1 MSSLAAAVHAEP
13 CSPAVPQLTSG
24 LKSSWR
30 LLAVNE
36 VLEPDG
42 ASAVN
47 ADHMAE
53 LLRSFEMLGGQLQL
67 QPIVV
72 DEHLV
77 LVDGRH
83 RLEAAKRAGWS
94 RIAALVICGATVEMR
109 PLLAAEANRV
119 RRTLNVLE
127 LESIWRAHYEP
138 DLRAAAKE
146 RQLAGLRMRDARD
159 AESGPAL
166 SSADRLVI
174 GNSNNQSVAG
184 EGVRIATN
192 DSSTAERGGTR
203 HESVGRA
210 AKRITGHSL
219 DTLNKVARIRELAT
233 SEAGSPELR
242 EAAKQG
248 LQRLATP
255 GASVEMVYRALRER
269 AAEAA
274 LGFRSV
280 GVQPQKLKELEKP
293 DARLDA
299 RGVGGARLAAVTSL
313 DVARD
318 EQALERALAECSRL
332 AERFEGALAG
342 QLQAAAGRGDAER
355 DMLRATRVSLAHC
368 LATVVAIECELESQP
383 MLALRSVGLEVSSML
398 SSISLQYL
406 RAQRAAA

>member
-1 MSSLAAAVHAEP
+1 MRSLAAAVYAEP

-146 RQLAGLRMRDARD
+146 RQLAGLRMRWRAVAARTPTVGICVSCMPQTRRSC
-159 AESGPAL
+159 SGR
-166 SSADRLVI
+166 SK
-174 GNSNNQSVAG
+174 
-184 EGVRIATN
+184 ATHRR
-192 DSSTAERGGTR
+192 T
-203 HESVGRA
+203 
-210 AKRITGHSL
+210 
-219 DTLNKVARIRELAT
+219 TLA
-233 SEAGSPELR
+233 
-242 EAAKQG
+242 
-248 LQRLATP
+248 
-255 GASVEMVYRALRER
+255 
-269 AAEAA
+269 
-274 LGFRSV
+274 
-280 GVQPQKLKELEKP
+280 
-293 DARLDA
+293 
-299 RGVGGARLAAVTSL
+299 
-313 DVARD
+313 
-318 EQALERALAECSRL
+318 
-332 AERFEGALAG
+332 
-342 QLQAAAGRGDAER
+342 
-355 DMLRATRVSLAHC
+355 
-368 LATVVAIECELESQP
+368 
-383 MLALRSVGLEVSSML
+383 
-398 SSISLQYL
+398 
-406 RAQRAAA
+406 

>member
-13 CSPAVPQLTSG
+13 CSPAVPKLKSG

-30 LLAVNE
+30 LLAVDE
-36 VLEPDG
+36 VLEPAG

-47 ADHMAE
+47 ADHVAE

-67 QPIVV
+67 QPIIV
-72 DEHLV
+72 DEQLV

-83 RLEAAKRAGWS
+83 RLEAAKRAGWN
-94 RIAALVICGATVEMR
+94 RIAALVFCGATVEMR
-109 PLLAAEANRV
+109 PLLEAEANRV

-138 DLRAAAKE
+138 GLRAAAKE
-146 RQLAGLRMRDARD
+146 RQLAGLRMRNARD
-159 AESGPAL
+159 SESGPA
-166 SSADRLVI
+166 SRSAECPVI
-174 GNSNNQSVAG
+174 GNSNNQGSG
-184 EGVRIATN
+184 EGARIATN
-192 DSSTAERGGTR
+192 DSSTAGSGATR
-203 HESVGRA
+203 TESVGRA

-274 LGFRSV
+274 LGVRSV
-280 GVQPQKLKELEKP
+280 GVQPQKLKELESP

-313 DVARD
+313 DAARD

-332 AERFEGALAG
+332 AERFEGTLSR
-342 QLQAAAGRGDAER
+342 QLRAAAGRGDAER
-355 DMLRATRVSLAHC
+355 ELLRATRVSLAHC

-383 MLALRSVGLEVSSML
+383 MLALRSVGPEVSSML

>member
-1 MSSLAAAVHAEP
+1 MRSHTAAAHADLG
-13 CSPAVPQLTSG
+13 SPEASPLMSR
-24 LKSSWR
+24 LKSSWC
-30 LLAVNE
+30 LLAVDE
-36 VLEPDG
+36 VVEPD
-42 ASAVN
+42 AAREFDE
-47 ADHMAE
+47 DHVAE
-53 LLRSFEMLGGQLQL
+53 LERSFEMLGGQLQL
-67 QPIVV
+67 QPIIV
-72 DEHLV
+72 DEQLV

-94 RIAALVICGATVEMR
+94 RLAALVICGATLEMR
-109 PLLAAEANRV
+109 PLLEAEANRV

-127 LESIWRAHYEP
+127 LESIWRAHFEP
-138 DLRAAAKE
+138 GLRAAAKE
-146 RQLAGLRMRDARD
+146 RQLAGLRMRNTRD

-174 GNSNNQSVAG
+174 GNSNNQSVAR
-184 EGVRIATN
+184 EGARIATN
-192 DSSTAERGGTR
+192 DSSTAGSGGTR

-233 SEAGSPELR
+233 SEAGLPELR

-248 LQRLATP
+248 LQRLAKP

-280 GVQPQKLKELEKP
+280 GVQPQMLKELESP
-293 DARLDA
+293 DARLEA
-299 RGVGGARLAAVTSL
+299 RGVGGAGLAAVTSL
-313 DVARD
+313 DAARD

-332 AERFEGALAG
+332 AERFEGALAV

>member
-30 LLAVNE
+30 LLAVDE
-36 VLEPDG
+36 VLEPAG

-47 ADHMAE
+47 ADHVAE

-67 QPIVV
+67 QPIIV
-72 DEHLV
+72 DEQLV

-83 RLEAAKRAGWS
+83 RLEAAKRAGWN
-94 RIAALVICGATVEMR
+94 RIAALVFCGATVEMR
-109 PLLAAEANRV
+109 PLLEAEANRV

-138 DLRAAAKE
+138 GLRAAAKE
-146 RQLAGLRMRDARD
+146 RQLAGLRMRNARD
-159 AESGPAL
+159 SESGPA
-166 SSADRLVI
+166 SRSAECPVI
-174 GNSNNQSVAG
+174 GNSNNQGSG
-184 EGVRIATN
+184 EGARIATN
-192 DSSTAERGGTR
+192 DSSTAESGGTR

-274 LGFRSV
+274 LGVRSV
-280 GVQPQKLKELEKP
+280 GVQPQKLKELESP

-313 DVARD
+313 DAARD

-332 AERFEGALAG
+332 AERFEGTLSR
-342 QLQAAAGRGDAER
+342 QLRAAAGRGDAER
-355 DMLRATRVSLAHC
+355 ELLRATRVSLAHC

-383 MLALRSVGLEVSSML
+383 MLALRSVGSEVSSML

>member
-1 MSSLAAAVHAEP
+1 MRSLAAAVQAEP
-13 CSPAVPQLTSG
+13 RPPAQPRLTSG

-30 LLAVNE
+30 PLAVDE
-36 VLEPDG
+36 VVEPDG

-47 ADHMAE
+47 ADHVAE
-53 LLRSFEMLGGQLQL
+53 LLRSFEKLGGQLQL
-67 QPIVV
+67 QPIIV

-94 RIAALVICGATVEMR
+94 CIAALVICGATAEMR
-109 PLLAAEANRV
+109 PLLEAEANRV

-138 DLRAAAKE
+138 GLRAAAKE
-146 RQLAGLRMRDARD
+146 RQLAGLRTRNARD
-159 AESGPAL
+159 TESRPAL
-166 SSADRLVI
+166 RSAECPVI
-174 GNSNNQSVAG
+174 GISNNQGGG
-184 EGVRIATN
+184 EEARTAADV
-192 DSSTAERGGTR
+192 SSTAESGATR

-210 AKRITGHSL
+210 AKRITGYSL
-219 DTLNKVARIRELAT
+219 DTLNKVARIRTLAT
-233 SEAGSPELR
+233 SETGSPELR

-255 GASVEMVYRALRER
+255 GASVEMVYRALRAR
-269 AAEAA
+269 AAEAT

-280 GVQPQKLKELEKP
+280 GVQPQKLKELESS

-299 RGVGGARLAAVTSL
+299 RSARGAGLAAVTSL
-313 DVARD
+313 DAARD
-318 EQALERALAECSRL
+318 ELALERALAECSRL
-332 AERFEGALAG
+332 AERFEGVFTS
-342 QLQAAAGRGDAER
+342 QLQAAAGRGDAGR

-383 MLALRSVGLEVSSML
+383 MLALRSVGLEVSSLL